1 MVTFELLRAMVLA
14 LPETEETTSW
24 DARSFKVNGKVILYW
39 NPTHDAPVF
48 KVPVEERDFLIEA
61 DPETFFTTDHHR
73 PHGLV
78 LARPDKLDPGWA
90 RANIE
95 RVWRA
100 QAKRATVKA
109 WDAGQGRASL
119 ASPSTSPARRSR

>member
-1 MVTFELLRAMVLA
+1 MVTFEDLRAMVLA
-14 LPETEETTSW
+14 FPETEETTSW

-39 NPTHDAPVF
+39 NASHDCPVF
-48 KVPVEERDFLIEA
+48 KVDFEERDFLIEA

-73 PHGLV
+73 PWPLV
-78 LARPDKLDPGWA
+78 LARPGGLDPGWA

-100 QAKRATVKA
+100 QVKKRTLRAYEAGGATGK
-109 WDAGQGRASL
+109 
-119 ASPSTSPARRSR
+119 

>member
-48 KVPVEERDFLIEA
+48 KEPVEERDFLIEA

-78 LARPDKLDPGWA
+78 LARPDSLDPRWA
-90 RANIE
+90 AANIE

-100 QAKRATVKA
+100 QAKKRSVR
-109 WDAGQGRASL
+109 DFD
-119 ASPSTSPARRSR
+119 ARRA

>member
-1 MVTFELLRAMVLA
+1 MVTFDLLRAMVLA
-14 LPETEETTSW
+14 LPDTEETTSW

-39 NPTHDAPVF
+39 NPRHDAPVF
-48 KVPVEERDFLIEA
+48 KVSLDERDFLIEA

-78 LARPDKLDPGWA
+78 LARPDRLDPAWA
-90 RANIE
+90 QANIE

-109 WDAGQGRASL
+109 LDMGRL
-119 ASPSTSPARRSR
+119 RD

>member
-1 MVTFELLRAMVLA
+1 MIAAGATALGLPMLTFEELRAMVLA

-24 DARSFKVNGKVILYW
+24 DARSFKVNGKVIVYW
-39 NPTHDAPVF
+39 HPTFDCPVF
-48 KVPVEERDFLIEA
+48 KVPIEERDFLLDA

-73 PHGLV
+73 PWPLV
-78 LARPDKLDPGWA
+78 LARAERIDSGWA

-100 QAKRATVKA
+100 QAKKRTLKA
-109 WDAGQGRASL
+109 WDAAQGS
-119 ASPSTSPARRSR
+119 

>member
-1 MVTFELLRAMVLA
+1 MVTFEDLRAMVLA

-39 NPTHDAPVF
+39 NPTYDAPVF
-48 KVPVEERDFLIEA
+48 KVPVEERDFLIEV

-78 LARPDKLDPGWA
+78 LARPDRLAADWA
-90 RANIE
+90 RANIA

-100 QAKRATVKA
+100 QARKRTVRA
-109 WDAGQGRASL
+109 FDDRASDA
-119 ASPSTSPARRSR
+119 ASG